1 MVHLTLART
10 RPDQRRP
17 SETDRAPE
25 QPPQRTDLE
34 KPRRILLIRPSA
46 LGDVCRTVPV
56 LASLR
61 AAFPDSEIDWLV
73 QDGFAPAIAAH
84 PALTNVIPF
93 PRKQVAIPRLWRP
106 GAAATLFRLI
116 RSLRDAHYDLVL
128 DCQGLGRSGLFAW
141 LTRAPRRVGF
151 SNARELG
158 WIGSNERI
166 NVPENL
172 HTVDRML
179 ALIEGAGV
187 PAVHGMR
194 LYTTEDDQFT
204 ARTLVPFTRYAVIA
218 PTSRWPGKRW
228 PIDRF
233 TALTHELLALTAIES
248 IAIVGGPDERDQCT
262 PLLELARANSRVIDL
277 VGKTPIGV
285 LLAVIERAALV
296 IANDSAPVHMAV
308 GFDRPLV
315 ALFGPTRTDLVGP
328 YRREQDVIRATTHID
343 RNLHKDAAIGAAAMS
358 TIQTQTVIDA
368 ALKRLI

>member
-1 MVHLTLART
+1 M
-10 RPDQRRP
+10 
-17 SETDRAPE
+17 
-25 QPPQRTDLE
+25 E

-61 AAFPDSEIDWLV
+61 AAFPDAAIDWLV

-84 PALTNVIPF
+84 PALTRVIPF

-106 GAAATLFRLI
+106 SAAATLLRLI
-116 RSLRDAHYDLVL
+116 GALRDARYDLVF
-128 DCQGLGRSGLFAW
+128 DCQGLGRSGVFAW

-166 NVPENL
+166 DVPENL

-179 ALIEGAGV
+179 ALIAGAGV
-187 PAVHGMR
+187 PPVRDVR
-194 LYTTEDDQFT
+194 LFTTEADRGAAPKLTQ
-204 ARTLVPFTRYAVIA
+204 ASRYAVIA

-228 PIDRF
+228 PIERF
-233 TALTHELLALTAIES
+233 TALAHELLALTSIES
-248 IAIVGGPDERDQCT
+248 IAIVGGPDERDQCG
-262 PLLELARANSRVIDL
+262 PLLELARANGRVIDL
-277 VGKTPIGV
+277 VGRTPIGV
-285 LLAVIERAALV
+285 LMAIIERAALI

-328 YRREQDVIRATTHID
+328 YRREQDVIRATTDIH
-343 RNLHKDAAIGAAAMS
+343 RNLHKDAAIGAAAMGA
-358 TIQTQTVIDA
+358 IQTHTVIEA
-368 ALKRLI
+368 ALKRLT